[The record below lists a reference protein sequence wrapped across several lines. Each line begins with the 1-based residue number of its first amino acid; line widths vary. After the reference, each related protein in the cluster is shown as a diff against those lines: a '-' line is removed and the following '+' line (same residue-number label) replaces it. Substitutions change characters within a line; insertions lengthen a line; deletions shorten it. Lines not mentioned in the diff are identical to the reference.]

1 MFFDDHPRFLDTS
14 STANQLSRL
23 NWRHRAM
30 IEDNVDL
37 LRGKRVIDIASHDG
51 RWSYAALRAGA
62 SHVTGIEARP
72 QLVRN
77 AEMTLE
83 HYGASP
89 NSYRFI
95 VGDVFQVLRE
105 ADESKLRADVAMCLG
120 FLYHTIRY
128 PELLLGIRATG
139 VEHLVLDT
147 AVASG
152 PQRVVRLFAENVES
166 ESNAAPGNDTFGGK
180 ALVGWPTPSALEF
193 ILDSFG
199 FDVVKRFDWQSALV
213 AGKKQAVGQYRRGRR
228 VTWVAKARPALGD

>member
-1 MFFDDHPRFLDTS
+1 MFFDDHPRFLETS
-14 STANQLSRL
+14 GTANQLSRL

-37 LRGKRVIDIASHDG
+37 LRGRRVVDIASHDG

-72 QLVRN
+72 QLVEN
-77 AEMTLE
+77 AERTLE

-89 NSYRFI
+89 DTYRFM
-95 VGDVFQVLRE
+95 VGDVFQVLRD
-105 ADESKLRADVAMCLG
+105 ARQSKVEADVALCLG

-139 VEHLVLDT
+139 ATHLVLDT

-152 PQRVVRLFAENVES
+152 KQRVVRLFAENVES
-166 ESNAAPGNDTFGGK
+166 ESNAAPGDDTFGGK
-180 ALVGWPTPSALEF
+180 ALIGWPTPSALEF

-199 FDVVKRFDWQSALV
+199 FDIVKKFDWQSALS
-213 AGKKQAVGQYRRGRR
+213 GEKKQAVGQYRRGQR
-228 VTWVAKARPALGD
+228 VTWVARVRPALG